1 MADEFLL
8 NQFDGALRSGDLKA
22 VCRGN
27 SPGRSMSSSQGN
39 ALRGGDSRAN
49 VYYYLAD
56 DLGTSSVVTSA
67 TGLILDDSD
76 VWPFGAEH
84 TVVSGRGN
92 NDKLTSYERDAE
104 SGNDYAM
111 FRTHVNRLGRFNAP
125 DRLSGSIGDPQS
137 LNRFVYARND
147 PVNFLDPLGLYWEC
161 VQTTISG
168 IEQPEICRWVDD
180 PIIMAIPRHPIFYT
194 VVMYDDLTKPDG
206 G

>member
-1 MADEFLL
+1 MGSPTREYIYSGSQMLAKIEGGNTTYYHADHLSARVMT
-8 NQFDGALRSGDLKA
+8 DSSGGVA
-22 VCRGN
+22 G
-27 SPGRSMSSSQGN
+27 
-39 ALRGGDSRAN
+39 SRAH
-49 VYYYLAD
+49 Y
-56 DLGTSSVVTSA
+56 
-67 TGLILDDSD
+67 
-76 VWPFGAEH
+76 PFGETWYETGTA
-84 TVVSGRGN
+84 TRR
-92 NDKLTSYERDAE
+92 KFTSYERDGE

-111 FRTHVNRLGRFNAP
+111 ARYHVNRLGRFNAP